1 MDEITMLRVPSHVKD
16 ALIPIA
22 RANNR
27 NWSQQ
32 AREILE
38 RAAAQLSIEQSARKN
53 AR

>member
-1 MDEITMLRVPSHVKD
+1 VLNHVKD

-32 AREILE
+32 AREMLE
-38 RAAAQLSIEQSARKN
+38 RAAARLSIDHTARKN